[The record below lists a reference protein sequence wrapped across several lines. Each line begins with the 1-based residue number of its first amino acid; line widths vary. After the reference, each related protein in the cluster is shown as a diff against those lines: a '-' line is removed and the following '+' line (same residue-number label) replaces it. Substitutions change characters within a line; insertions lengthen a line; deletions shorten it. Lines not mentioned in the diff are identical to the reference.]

1 MRYGSYSVLN
11 PGNEILI
18 PTKII
23 SVTITDDNRT
33 IYKLLFKDIFDN
45 EHEIYISSKRLAS
58 DCNPKTL
65 LASYFSN
72 EELIDEV
79 NSRFHMDI
87 PYPVDYDNPESLE
100 RKDNV

>member
-18 PTKII
+18 PVKII
-23 SVTITDDNRT
+23 SATITDDGST

-45 EHEIYISSKRLAS
+45 EHEIYISSENLSTDYK
-58 DCNPKTL
+58 PKTL
-65 LASYFSN
+65 LASYFTN

-87 PYPVDYDNPESLE
+87 PYPVDYDNPE